1 MNSGKIFSK
10 VAYSNLF
17 AQMSEQIALAVT
29 PLVAVLI
36 LNASASDTAWL
47 QMLQTLPFLIVSP
60 FIGIV
65 ADRYSARN
73 LMIYS
78 EAIRIAVLGMIFS
91 LLFAE
96 LLSFGL
102 LILFGFIGAVGTVI
116 YSVATSTYIPAVIP
130 RDQLVNANR
139 WIELARS
146 LSYTAGPALGGVLVG
161 YIGASFA
168 YSFAIILSMIALV
181 LIFQLPKEQKGTP
194 VSTSVLKQLK
204 EGADYIF
211 HNPYLKPI
219 LLTALFFNTAWFIIQ
234 GIFTAYAVTV
244 LQLSAQQI
252 GMAISIYGIGMIVGA
267 LGLRYLSLQFSYG
280 ALVIFGPVC
289 GLLGA
294 ITLLF
299 TLWNSSFYLVCLAYF
314 LFGAGPIIWTISTVS
329 LRQSVTPNVLIGR
342 VSALMLTTSFGAR
355 PLGSAIAAIIAASCG
370 VEFCLW
376 AAVFFFAIQL
386 GIISQSPIRAL
397 KAMPT
402 IIS

>member
-1 MNSGKIFSK
+1 MNSDKLFSK

-65 ADRYSARN
+65 VDRHSARN
-73 LMIYS
+73 LMICS
-78 EAIRIAVLGMIFS
+78 EAIRIAVLGIIFA
-91 LLFAE
+91 LLFSK
-96 LLSFGL
+96 LLSFVL

-116 YSVATSTYIPAVIP
+116 YSVATSAYIPAVIP
-130 RDQLVNANR
+130 KDQLINANR

-161 YIGASFA
+161 YIGASSA
-168 YSFAIILSMIALV
+168 YSFAIILSVIALV
-181 LIFQLPKEQKGTP
+181 LIFQLPKEHKKTP
-194 VSTSVLKQLK
+194 VSTSLLKQLK
-204 EGADYIF
+204 EGADYIV

-234 GIFTAYAVTV
+234 GVFTAYAVTV
-244 LQLSAQQI
+244 LQFSAQQI
-252 GMAISIYGIGMIVGA
+252 GIAISVYGIGMIIGA
-267 LGLRYLSLQFSYG
+267 LAIRYLSLQFSYG
-280 ALVIFGPVC
+280 TLVIFGPVC
-289 GLLGA
+289 GLLGSA
-294 ITLLF
+294 TLLF
-299 TLWNSSFYLVCLAYF
+299 TVWNSSFYLVFFAYF

-329 LRQSVTPNVLIGR
+329 LRQAVTPNLLIGR

-355 PLGSAIAAIIAASCG
+355 PLGSAIAAIIAALYG
-370 VEFCLW
+370 VEYCLW
-376 AAVFFFAIQL
+376 AAVFFFVIQL
-386 GIISQSPIRAL
+386 GIISQSPVRAL
-397 KAMPT
+397 KAMPA
-402 IIS
+402 ISS

>member
-78 EAIRIAVLGMIFS
+78 EAIRIAVLGIIFS
-91 LLFAE
+91 LLFTE

-116 YSVATSTYIPAVIP
+116 YSVATSTYIPAVIS

-139 WIELARS
+139 WVELARS

-194 VSTSVLKQLK
+194 VSTSILKQLK

-234 GIFTAYAVTV
+234 GVFTAYAVTV

-252 GMAISIYGIGMIVGA
+252 GISISVYGIGMIVGA

-280 ALVIFGPVC
+280 ILVIFGPVC

-294 ITLLF
+294 ITLLLS
-299 TLWNSSFYLVCLAYF
+299 LWNASFYLVCVAYF

-355 PLGSAIAAIIAASCG
+355 PLGSAIAAIIAALCG
-370 VEFCLW
+370 VEYCLW

-386 GIISQSPIRAL
+386 GVIIQSPIRAL
-397 KAMPT
+397 KVMPT

>member
-1 MNSGKIFSK
+1 MNSDKIFSK

-29 PLVAVLI
+29 PLVAVLL

-65 ADRYSARN
+65 VDRYSARN

-91 LLFAE
+91 LLFTE

-102 LILFGFIGAVGTVI
+102 LILLGFVGAVGTVI
-116 YSVATSTYIPAVIP
+116 YSVATFTYIPAVIP

-161 YIGASFA
+161 YIGAPFA

-181 LIFQLPKEQKGTP
+181 LIFQLPKEQKGTL
-194 VSTSVLKQLK
+194 VSTSILKQLK

-211 HNPYLKPI
+211 HNLYLKPI

-234 GIFTAYAVTV
+234 GVFTAYAVTV

-252 GMAISIYGIGMIVGA
+252 GISISVYGIGMIVGA

-280 ALVIFGPVC
+280 TLVIFGPVC
-289 GLLGA
+289 GLLGSM
-294 ITLLF
+294 TLLF
-299 TLWNSSFYLVCLAYF
+299 TLWNSSFYLILLAYF

-329 LRQSVTPNVLIGR
+329 LRQAVTPNLLIGR

-355 PLGSAIAAIIAASCG
+355 PLGSAIAAIIAALYG
-370 VEFCLW
+370 VEYCLW

-386 GIISQSPIRAL
+386 GIISQSPIRIL

-402 IIS
+402 ISG

>member
-78 EAIRIAVLGMIFS
+78 EAIRIAVLGIIFS
-91 LLFAE
+91 LLFTE
-96 LLSFGL
+96 LLPFGL

-116 YSVATSTYIPAVIP
+116 YSVATSTYIPAVIS

-194 VSTSVLKQLK
+194 VSTSILKQLK

-244 LQLSAQQI
+244 LQLPAQQI
-252 GMAISIYGIGMIVGA
+252 GIAISVYGVGMIVGA

-280 ALVIFGPVC
+280 TLVIFGPVC

-294 ITLLF
+294 ITLLL
-299 TLWNSSFYLVCLAYF
+299 TLWNASFYLVCVAYF

-370 VEFCLW
+370 VEYCLW

-397 KAMPT
+397 KVMPT
-402 IIS
+402 ISG

>member
-78 EAIRIAVLGMIFS
+78 EAIRIAVLGIIFS
-91 LLFAE
+91 LLFTE

-116 YSVATSTYIPAVIP
+116 YSVATSTYIPAVIS

-194 VSTSVLKQLK
+194 VSTSILKQLK

-252 GMAISIYGIGMIVGA
+252 GIAISVYGVGMIVGA

-280 ALVIFGPVC
+280 VLVIFGPVC

-294 ITLLF
+294 ITLLL
-299 TLWNSSFYLVCLAYF
+299 TLWNASFYLVCVAYF

-355 PLGSAIAAIIAASCG
+355 PLGSAIAAIIAALCG
-370 VEFCLW
+370 VEYCLW

-386 GIISQSPIRAL
+386 GVIIQSPIRAL
-397 KAMPT
+397 KVMPT
-402 IIS
+402 ISG

>member
-1 MNSGKIFSK
+1 MNSDKIFSK

-65 ADRYSARN
+65 ADRHSARN
-73 LMIYS
+73 LMICS
-78 EAIRIAVLGMIFS
+78 EAIRIAVLGMIFA
-91 LLFAE
+91 LLFSK
-96 LLSFGL
+96 LLSFAL

-116 YSVATSTYIPAVIP
+116 YSVATSAYIPAVIP
-130 RDQLVNANR
+130 KDHLINANR

-161 YIGASFA
+161 YIGASSA
-168 YSFAIILSMIALV
+168 YSFAIILSVIALI
-181 LIFQLPKEQKGTP
+181 LIFQLPKEHKKTL
-194 VSTSVLKQLK
+194 VSTSLLKQLK

-234 GIFTAYAVTV
+234 GVFTAYAVTV
-244 LQLSAQQI
+244 LKLSAQQI
-252 GMAISIYGIGMIVGA
+252 GIAISVYGIGMIVGA
-267 LGLRYLSLQFSYG
+267 LGLRHLSLQFSYG
-280 ALVIFGPVC
+280 TLVIFGPVC
-289 GLLGA
+289 GLFGA
-294 ITLLF
+294 TTLLF
-299 TLWNSSFYLVCLAYF
+299 TVWNSSFYLVCFAYF

-329 LRQSVTPNVLIGR
+329 LRQSVTPNLLIGR

-355 PLGSAIAAIIAASCG
+355 PLGSAIAAIIATLSG
-370 VEFCLW
+370 VEYCLW

-386 GIISQSPIRAL
+386 GIISQSPVRAL
-397 KAMPT
+397 KAMPA
-402 IIS
+402 ISS

>member
-17 AQMSEQIALAVT
+17 AQMSEQIALAVI

-78 EAIRIAVLGMIFS
+78 EAIRIAVLGIIFS
-91 LLFAE
+91 LLFTE

-161 YIGASFA
+161 YIVASFA

-181 LIFQLPKEQKGTP
+181 LIFQLPKEQKGTL
-194 VSTSVLKQLK
+194 VSTSILKQLK

-211 HNPYLKPI
+211 HNLYLKPI

-234 GIFTAYAVTV
+234 GVFTAYAVTV

-252 GMAISIYGIGMIVGA
+252 GISISVYGIGMIVGA

-280 ALVIFGPVC
+280 ILVIFGPVC

-294 ITLLF
+294 ITLLL
-299 TLWNSSFYLVCLAYF
+299 TLWNASFYLVCVAYF

-355 PLGSAIAAIIAASCG
+355 PLGSAIAAIIAALCG
-370 VEFCLW
+370 VEYCLW

-386 GIISQSPIRAL
+386 GVIIQSPIRAL
-397 KAMPT
+397 KVMPT

>member
-78 EAIRIAVLGMIFS
+78 EAIRIAVLGIIFS
-91 LLFAE
+91 LLFTE

-116 YSVATSTYIPAVIP
+116 YSVATSTYIPAVIS

-181 LIFQLPKEQKGTP
+181 LIFQLPKEQKGTL
-194 VSTSVLKQLK
+194 VSTSILKQLK

-211 HNPYLKPI
+211 HNLYLKPI

-234 GIFTAYAVTV
+234 GVFTAYAVTV

-252 GMAISIYGIGMIVGA
+252 GISISVYGIGMIVGA
-267 LGLRYLSLQFSYG
+267 LGLRYFSLQFSYG
-280 ALVIFGPVC
+280 TLVIFGPVC

-294 ITLLF
+294 ITLLL
-299 TLWNSSFYLVCLAYF
+299 TLWNASFYLVCVAYF

-355 PLGSAIAAIIAASCG
+355 PLGSAIAAIIAALCG
-370 VEFCLW
+370 VEYCLW

-386 GIISQSPIRAL
+386 GVIIQPPIRAL
-397 KAMPT
+397 KVMPT